1 MKIKVE
7 GHPNLKRDKS
17 TGAIIDSNNSA
28 YQNYLIRK
36 SKNDAEKNE
45 IENMKNDI
53 DQLKSDI
60 GDIKNLLL
68 KLVEK

>member
-17 TGAIIDSNNSA
+17 TGAIINSNNSA

-36 SKNDAEKNE
+36 SKNDSEKNE